1 MYRAVLLD
9 KSDKDLHR
17 FIWRHDP
24 SEPLR
29 DYRMT
34 WVTFGVSAS
43 SYAAN
48 IPVKQN
54 AMDLANNFPLAAKAV
69 ETSFYVQLMMA

>member
-1 MYRAVLLD
+1 MYRAVQLD
-9 KSDKDLHR
+9 EANKDLHR
-17 FIWRHDP
+17 FVWRRDP

-34 WVTFGVSAS
+34 RITFVVSAS

-48 IPVKQN
+48 V
-54 AMDLANNFPLAAKAV
+54 AV
-69 ETSFYVQLMMA
+69 